1 MAFSL
6 AQIVRQHAAATPQA
20 PALSF
25 EGSTLTFAQLD
36 ALSSQSANAL
46 RAEGVQAGD
55 RVALLTKNRPEFYEL
70 LFACSK
76 IGAILVGLNW
86 RLAQPEI
93 SAIAADAS
101 PSVVIVGPDEQ
112 VLLSDA
118 LRSDPGLRRI
128 VTLGDEYDAWRAKA
142 SAVDPC
148 HAGLP
153 DDVSLILYTSGT
165 TGLPKGVMLT
175 NLGMSY
181 TPRLGES
188 WGMGPDSVNLVAMP
202 MFHIGGSGYG
212 MSTMAVGGH
221 TVLMREVNPAQA
233 IDNIA
238 KYRVTHCFFVP
249 AVVQSLVQSPGV
261 EQADLSSLQLL
272 MYGASPIGDAL
283 LRKAIKVLGCRFMQ
297 AYGMTESSGTIV
309 VLEPRDHDPDG
320 ERVGLLRS
328 CGRALPW
335 VELRIIDPNTLQDVA
350 TGKIGEIWVRSGM
363 VMKGYWHQPEATQ
376 ETIMPGG
383 WLRTG
388 DAAYQDAQGYIY
400 LYDRFKDMIVSGA
413 ENIYPA
419 EVENALGGHPAI
431 LELAV
436 IGVPSERWG
445 ETVKAIVVLRPGQQ
459 ATEAELIAYARERLA
474 RYKCPT
480 SIDFAPTLPRNASG
494 KLLKP
499 ELRRNY
505 WKGHD
510 RGIH

>member
-6 AQIVRQHAAATPQA
+6 AQIIRQHAAATPQA

-36 ALSSQSANAL
+36 GLSSQSANAL

-128 VTLGDEYDAWRAKA
+128 VTLGAEYDAWRAKA

-175 NLGMSY
+175 NRGMSY

-238 KYRVTHCFFVP
+238 KYRVTH
-249 AVVQSLVQSPGV
+249 
-261 EQADLSSLQLL
+261 
-272 MYGASPIGDAL
+272 
-283 LRKAIKVLGCRFMQ
+283 
-297 AYGMTESSGTIV
+297 
-309 VLEPRDHDPDG
+309 
-320 ERVGLLRS
+320 
-328 CGRALPW
+328 
-335 VELRIIDPNTLQDVA
+335 
-350 TGKIGEIWVRSGM
+350 
-363 VMKGYWHQPEATQ
+363 
-376 ETIMPGG
+376 
-383 WLRTG
+383 
-388 DAAYQDAQGYIY
+388 
-400 LYDRFKDMIVSGA
+400 
-413 ENIYPA
+413 
-419 EVENALGGHPAI
+419 
-431 LELAV
+431 
-436 IGVPSERWG
+436 
-445 ETVKAIVVLRPGQQ
+445 
-459 ATEAELIAYARERLA
+459 
-474 RYKCPT
+474 
-480 SIDFAPTLPRNASG
+480 
-494 KLLKP
+494 
-499 ELRRNY
+499 
-505 WKGHD
+505 
-510 RGIH
+510 